1 MLRAF
6 SLKQEAI
13 KKFPITY
20 YLLSIRTMNK
30 LSNWLKKKSDKVP
43 EKSDSVIDVQFFK
56 KDKEPEK
63 KPEHKTD
70 NRPHHPKAEKKPF
83 HKNKKGQHSKPHH
96 KAENKKQGQRF
107 KSNKLLKIIPLAGL
121 DEVGKN
127 MNALEYGNDIVTI
140 DCGLQFPEPGMMG
153 IDYVI
158 PDTTYLEQKKKN
170 VKAMLITHGHL
181 DHIGGLR
188 HILPKL
194 GFPPVYG
201 SSLTIGMIEKHISEY
216 KINKQAK
223 LHVVENNKPFKVGC
237 YEVEFFLQNHSIP
250 DSNGIVVRT
259 PVGNVVHT
267 GDWKFDFTP
276 AVGPS
281 ADFQKIAQ
289 IGAEGVLALMGEST
303 NAPKPGY
310 TMSEKKVA
318 EVLEHIIEKAKGRII
333 IASFSSLMGR
343 INQIL
348 HFAHKTDRKVFISG
362 RSMMNNIEIG
372 MKLGFI
378 KPPKGVLRDFRKDGR
393 NHPPHKTIILS
404 TGSQGEGLSAL
415 NRIAL
420 GEHRDIKLKPGDTI
434 VLSSNPIIGNEKSV
448 VNMINNLLRH
458 GVKVITNKHMDVHT
472 SGHAHQ
478 EELKLMIKLMNPK
491 YLIPVHGEYMLRH
504 AHKELAL
511 EIGME
516 DNKVILAENGDI
528 IESDGDNM
536 RKSKSKVPANNI
548 FVDGAREG
556 EEHLS
561 KVVIDRQV
569 MSENGVV
576 VIVFRVN
583 QDTGKLIANPGI
595 DSRGF
600 TYLKDSPEI
609 YRETVEAAKKAY
621 ETKHGQKASSDE
633 IKLEIKRAAG
643 KVIMKMVN
651 RNPIIMPVIVK
662 V

>member
-1 MLRAF
+1 
-6 SLKQEAI
+6 
-13 KKFPITY
+13 
-20 YLLSIRTMNK
+20 MNK
-30 LSNWLKKKSDKVP
+30 LTNWLKKKTDQTTP
-43 EKSDSVIDVQFFK
+43 KSESKTPNKAHHKSSSHQGK
-56 KDKEPEK
+56 KRRPQHK
-63 KPEHKTD
+63 K
-70 NRPHHPKAEKKPF
+70 N
-83 HKNKKGQHSKPHH
+83 SSH
-96 KAENKKQGQRF
+96 KAERHQKKNHRF

-127 MNALEYGNDIVTI
+127 MNAIEYGNDIVTI
-140 DCGLQFPEPGMMG
+140 DCGLQFPEPGMLG

-158 PDTTYLEQKKKN
+158 PDTTYLEQNKRK
-170 VKAMLITHGHL
+170 VKGMLITHGHL

-201 SSLTIGMIEKHISEY
+201 SALTIGMIEKHISEY

-223 LHVVENNKPFKVGC
+223 LHVVENNKPFKIGC

-276 AVGPS
+276 AAGPC
-281 ADFQKIAQ
+281 ADFQKLAQ
-289 IGAEGVLALMGEST
+289 IGTEGVLALMGEST

-318 EVLEHIIEKAKGRII
+318 ENLENIIEKAKGRII

-348 HFAHKTDRKVFISG
+348 EFAAKNDRKVFISG

-378 KPPKGVLRDFRKDGR
+378 KPPKGVLRDFRKHA
-393 NHPPHKTIILS
+393 NSHPAHKTIILC

-415 NRIAL
+415 NRIAM
-420 GEHRDIKLKPGDTI
+420 GEHREIKLHPGDTI
-434 VLSSNPIIGNEKSV
+434 VLSSNPIIGNEKDV

-478 EELKLMIKLMNPK
+478 EELKLMLKLMTPR

-511 EIGME
+511 EIGM
-516 DNKVILAENGDI
+516 DDKQVILAENGDI
-528 IESDGDNM
+528 IETDGDLM
-536 RKSKSKVPANNI
+536 RRSKSKVPANNI
-548 FVDGAREG
+548 FVDGSREG
-556 EEHLS
+556 EAHLS
-561 KVVIDRQV
+561 KVVLDRQV

-576 VIVFRVN
+576 IIAFRVN
-583 QDTGKLIANPGI
+583 QDTGKLIANPAI

-600 TYLKDSPEI
+600 VYLKDSPEI
-609 YRETVEAAKKAY
+609 YRQCVEAAKKAY
-621 ETKHGQKASSDE
+621 EKCQAEKASSDDR
-633 IKLEIKRAAG
+633 KLAIKRAVG
-643 KVIMKMVN
+643 KVIMQLVK